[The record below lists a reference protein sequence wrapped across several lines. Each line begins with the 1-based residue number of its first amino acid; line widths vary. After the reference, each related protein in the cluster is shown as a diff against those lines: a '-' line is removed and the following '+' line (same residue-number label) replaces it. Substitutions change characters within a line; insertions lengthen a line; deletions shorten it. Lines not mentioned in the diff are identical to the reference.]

1 MPLGNW
7 LGQVG
12 PTNIQWYTVL
22 SATLLSHRPWY
33 GVVWPGTVWY
43 GVANIQATFRHC
55 QVSAA
60 NSINHHTAM
69 LIITK
74 PQSQVSDIWV
84 G

>member
-1 MPLGNW
+1 MAL
-7 LGQVG
+7 
-12 PTNIQWYTVL
+12 
-22 SATLLSHRPWY
+22 Y
-33 GVVWPGTVWY
+33 GVVWHSTVWYGLVWRGTVWY

-74 PQSQVSDIWV
+74 AQSDATHISN
-84 G
+84 